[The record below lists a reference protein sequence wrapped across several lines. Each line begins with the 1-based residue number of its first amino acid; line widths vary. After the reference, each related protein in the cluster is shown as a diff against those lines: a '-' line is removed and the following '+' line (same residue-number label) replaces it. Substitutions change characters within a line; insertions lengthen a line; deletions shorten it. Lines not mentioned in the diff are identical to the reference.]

1 VAQAVVDHRAEAAAG
16 NEITLLRPDSPRLT
30 VSAPGWPF
38 IQALNRQN
46 ASVRAAAL
54 AERTAEAA
62 LAISIIAYRV
72 LEAGG

>member
-1 VAQAVVDHRAEAAAG
+1 MLVDIG
-16 NEITLLRPDSPRLT
+16 NWLTSRL
-30 VSAPGWPF
+30 SRSQR